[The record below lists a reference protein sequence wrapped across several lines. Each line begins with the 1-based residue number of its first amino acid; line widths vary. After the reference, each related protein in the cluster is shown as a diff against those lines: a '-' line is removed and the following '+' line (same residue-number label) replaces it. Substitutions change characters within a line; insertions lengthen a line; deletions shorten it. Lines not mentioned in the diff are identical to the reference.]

1 MSIDPASPTP
11 VFQQIAEHVQRLVAA
26 GVFRAG
32 ELIPSVRVMALELRV
47 NPNTVQRAYQTLE
60 ADGLVEVR
68 KGIGMVVT
76 NNGATTA
83 KGRSL
88 AAVQDA
94 FRRGI
99 RTGRAAAMPSEHIRD
114 SFDEAMRDHDE
125 ETNAS

>member
-26 GVFRAG
+26 GVFRPG
-32 ELIPSVRVMALELRV
+32 ELSPSVRAMALELQV

-60 ADGLVEVR
+60 ADGLVAGR

-76 NNGATTA
+76 NDGATTA
-83 KGRSL
+83 RGRSL
-88 AAVQDA
+88 RVVRNT
-94 FRRGI
+94 FRQGI
-99 RTGRAAAMPSEHIRD
+99 RAGRAAAIPPEHIRD

-125 ETNAS
+125 ETKAS